1 MNNNPLA
8 QETIM
13 TKITSKFGK
22 GKKEESLKLGV
33 IRTELVG
40 MNNAINICA
49 EACACCWD
57 KTIPADYAGRAEY
70 VGKRS
75 RTGHTSILEHS
86 NHDIYLNIPY
96 AYNDDLVRF
105 LDMNK
110 YLNHRLYKNSNGD
123 WCLLIGGSYRG
134 YCDLFLNTDDINN
147 PILKAITGNLYI
159 YANSAAFEDIC
170 KLGFM
175 DKSKFMNAEPDEN
188 CMLLSDTC
196 ERIDAK
202 LFSIVAIDS
211 IKKLYTNI
219 YRIDEEFAKSLTTFD
234 LIDFVT
240 ISVLFK
246 DMSRASTHQLVRH
259 RDAITQES
267 QRYVDYSN
275 AGFTSPAEFKPG
287 KYDPD
292 HKYRIQFG
300 PSGPMHMTLQEI
312 GDAICGLYTMLNNPA
327 IAGKEHALLREDARG
342 YLPANVQCR
351 KLYMTFTYK
360 KFFKFLELREASGA
374 QAEISTYA
382 AAIGNCINSIT
393 EFNSR
398 DLMYLYNKP
407 RLMIEDPFKID
418 VDEGIEETVV
428 EMTEEDYIRAAGLDK
443 EEN

>member
-1 MNNNPLA
+1 MNENPLA
-8 QETIM
+8 NETLIN
-13 TKITSKFGK
+13 KITSRFGK
-22 GKKEESLKLGV
+22 GKKEEPLKLGV

-40 MNNAINICA
+40 MNNAIDICA

-57 KTIPADYAGRAEY
+57 KAVPNDYAGRAEY

-75 RTGHTSILEHS
+75 KTGHTSILEHS
-86 NHDIYLNIPY
+86 NHDIYMNIPY
-96 AYNDDLVRF
+96 AYNDDLVSF

-110 YLNHRLYKNSNGD
+110 YLNHRIYKNRNGD

-134 YCDLFLNTDDINN
+134 YCDLYLNTDDINN

-170 KLGFM
+170 KLGLM

-188 CMLLSDTC
+188 CMLLSDAYS
-196 ERIDAK
+196 RIDNK
-202 LFSIVAIDS
+202 LFSIVAIDG
-211 IKKLYTNI
+211 IKKLYTNL

-240 ISVLFK
+240 ITVLFK

-259 RDAITQES
+259 RNAITQES
-267 QRYVDYSN
+267 QRYVDYSK

-312 GDAICGLYTMLNNPA
+312 GDAICNLYDMLNNPA

-374 QAEISTYA
+374 QAEIRTYA
-382 AAIGNCINSIT
+382 SAIGNCINSIT
-393 EFNSR
+393 EFDSR

-418 VDEGIEETVV
+418 VDEGVEETVV
-428 EMTEEDYIRAAGLDK
+428 QMTEDDYIRAAGLDK